1 MQVFPKDRLW
11 GPLFFLTYIDD
22 LSNGLKSNPVLF
34 ADDTSLF
41 SVTHDVNSSQIDN
54 LQNQQLGI
62 DKTNNWAHQWKMSFN
77 TDISKKAQEV
87 IFKKKSQQCITLSFN
102 F

>member
-41 SVTHDVNSSQIDN
+41 SVTHDVDSSQIDN
-54 LQNQQLGI
+54 
-62 DKTNNWAHQWKMSFN
+62 
-77 TDISKKAQEV
+77 
-87 IFKKKSQQCITLSFN
+87 
-102 F
+102 